1 MPHTARVNLAFC
13 SVLAE
18 QPIKDDKSPASR
30 PWGEQSS
37 LVAYCDIARSG
48 QLTHSN
54 RPDDCEHHVPRPID
68 GNA

>member
-1 MPHTARVNLAFC
+1 MPNTARVNLAFC

-18 QPIKDDKSPASR
+18 SPTLR

-37 LVAYCDIARSG
+37 LVAYCDVARSG

-54 RPDDCEHHVPRPID
+54 RPDDCLHYVESKLAALPID
-68 GNA
+68 ATF